1 MECIFKNPFFNNDNK
16 ILINGNYISISQLNL
31 KEIYNNFNKLYILCL
46 KDNCEIDDRIYN
58 ECLSIKDLE
67 YFKENML
74 IHKCNL
80 KLLKNDV
87 HKYQVVLVDNYYLNI
102 IKNDNYDEI
111 NLLLPLVNLSN
122 INYNKYIKQFI
133 NETNFGDY
141 LAIKNIN
148 NFYNNKNCNKFYLK
162 NLLMNMDSTD
172 YWINMEKL
180 NLTNKFI
187 EREFKLNLSQ
197 KIEDLKIKKLLNDLH
212 SIPKE
217 GDNYL
222 NYLYRNDVH
231 MDISLIL
238 KRKGY
243 NLYYL
248 DNNLEYTIE
257 YLNNIIDDLDDE
269 HEVYN
274 LLISL
279 LISKKYCHLI
289 LKNIKILK
297 KFKYVIEK
305 YKLGIKYAMCYAWL
319 CMYSEECIK
328 KSYINENDRFVFTI
342 NEANNLPN
350 FTFRLDELRSNPYFS
365 FLVSND
371 VANLKHNIMG
381 VRVEGM
387 NLGVCNL
394 EEFRRRCNIFITDDE
409 SKNLFDGVDLTNLGI
424 TGSIIPACIT
434 LFNPLQTKFNSLSRY
449 YNEYYCNSDIDI
461 ICNLDCNIKFI
472 ERVYNF
478 FNELDSNYNN
488 IYNDN
493 LSISSFKNTAIVVN
507 DIFINEEIVNDDCN
521 YDYIIENLDKTEIK
535 KLFYKN
541 YLNQKILDNEK
552 YFTSKKWSDNRYN
565 ILFKIELLENIKIIL
580 VKSNEELENK
590 YNINKKLFIFKES
603 LKFKIFG
610 VKLNHN
616 FEIFNTRYPVSFF
629 SVISKFHLPCVRG
642 YYNGEDVY
650 LLPSCISAANTLIN
664 LDYKY
669 FAGSVDP
676 IDIINKYRIR
686 GYSTILNDCEKIK
699 FIKYVLSLER
709 TSLMYNNASIKKQKE
724 VDGILGYFDVND
736 KFFNQRE
743 ILYKYFLNNKPVDL
757 DYNEVSINFQWREE
771 NNQIIKNDSDNN
783 NLLKLLDLNFIN
795 INGYIKPVRKWYF
808 DAIFDNIRDKKN

>member
-297 KFKYVIEK
+297 
-305 YKLGIKYAMCYAWL
+305 
-319 CMYSEECIK
+319 
-328 KSYINENDRFVFTI
+328 
-342 NEANNLPN
+342 
-350 FTFRLDELRSNPYFS
+350 
-365 FLVSND
+365 
-371 VANLKHNIMG
+371 
-381 VRVEGM
+381 
-387 NLGVCNL
+387 
-394 EEFRRRCNIFITDDE
+394 
-409 SKNLFDGVDLTNLGI
+409 
-424 TGSIIPACIT
+424 
-434 LFNPLQTKFNSLSRY
+434 NSS
-449 YNEYYCNSDIDI
+449 
-461 ICNLDCNIKFI
+461 
-472 ERVYNF
+472 
-478 FNELDSNYNN
+478 
-488 IYNDN
+488 
-493 LSISSFKNTAIVVN
+493 
-507 DIFINEEIVNDDCN
+507 
-521 YDYIIENLDKTEIK
+521 
-535 KLFYKN
+535 
-541 YLNQKILDNEK
+541 
-552 YFTSKKWSDNRYN
+552 
-565 ILFKIELLENIKIIL
+565 
-580 VKSNEELENK
+580 
-590 YNINKKLFIFKES
+590 
-603 LKFKIFG
+603 
-610 VKLNHN
+610 
-616 FEIFNTRYPVSFF
+616 
-629 SVISKFHLPCVRG
+629 
-642 YYNGEDVY
+642 
-650 LLPSCISAANTLIN
+650 
-664 LDYKY
+664 
-669 FAGSVDP
+669 
-676 IDIINKYRIR
+676 
-686 GYSTILNDCEKIK
+686 
-699 FIKYVLSLER
+699 
-709 TSLMYNNASIKKQKE
+709 M
-724 VDGILGYFDVND
+724 
-736 KFFNQRE
+736 
-743 ILYKYFLNNKPVDL
+743 
-757 DYNEVSINFQWREE
+757 
-771 NNQIIKNDSDNN
+771 
-783 NLLKLLDLNFIN
+783 
-795 INGYIKPVRKWYF
+795 
-808 DAIFDNIRDKKN
+808 